1 MNDYEERMRH
11 ETGRELVA
19 KEGREEIKEETR
31 REKER
36 EEGVGLLKVIYWV
49 FSLVLIP
56 FCA

>member
-1 MNDYEERMRH
+1 MRR

-19 KEGREEIKEETR
+19 KEGGEEIKER
-31 REKER
+31 QRER
-36 EEGVGLLKVIYWV
+36 GRGAVEGYLLV